1 MGFLIPLLQR
11 LLVWV
16 GAKIL
21 LALGLS
27 FVTYTGITL
36 SLNTLKDY
44 VNSSMN
50 NIPAD
55 IFSLLM
61 LTGLGQVVGIIFG
74 AFAFRVALES
84 ATKLTAGIMK
94 KI

>member
-36 SLNTLKDY
+36 SLNTLRDY
-44 VNSSMN
+44 VNNSMN

-61 LTGLGQVVGIIFG
+61 LAGLGQVVGIIFG

-84 ATKLTAGIMK
+84 ATKLTTGIMK